1 MTLRNRDGGL
11 RDPDDDAEEFDAE
24 ELDAEEL
31 DSVEAA
37 DDIGADPMLIDGALI
52 DGAMVPVEINPVYL
66 ARGRGNKGGNTKA
79 LAVRLPSEIRRE
91 MKARVE
97 AGEFGSEGELV
108 RFALIEYF
116 ANRPRSGI

>member
-1 MTLRNRDGGL
+1 MLVSTVQCMTLRNRDDSI
-11 RDPDDDAEEFDAE
+11 RDPDDGVEQFD
-24 ELDAEEL
+24 L
-31 DSVEAA
+31 VEAA
-37 DDIGADPMLIDGALI
+37 DDAEADPKFIDEVFG
-52 DGAMVPVEINPVYL
+52 PVEINPVYL

-91 MKARVE
+91 MKARVQ

-116 ANRPRSGI
+116 ANRGRSGT

>member
-1 MTLRNRDGGL
+1 MTFRNRDDG
-11 RDPDDDAEEFDAE
+11 RRYPDDDAEECDAE
-24 ELDAEEL
+24 ELDL
-31 DSVEAA
+31 VEAG
-37 DDIGADPMLIDGALI
+37 DDIEADPMFIDGAI
-52 DGAMVPVEINPVYL
+52 GPAEINPVYL

-91 MKARVE
+91 MKARVQ

>member
-11 RDPDDDAEEFDAE
+11 RDPDDDAAD
-24 ELDAEEL
+24 LDAEEL
-31 DSVEAA
+31 ELVEA
-37 DDIGADPMLIDGALI
+37 DDDVEAEPMFIDGAI
-52 DGAMVPVEINPVYL
+52 VPVEINPVYL

-91 MKARVE
+91 MKARVQ

-116 ANRPRSGI
+116 ANRPRSGT